1 MLQKY
6 SLPVSRLVSNV
17 SQCITV
23 TQVPRLTG
31 SISTCACI
39 TAGTSK
45 GEHSKPHTDSESSCL
60 RLTQDIAIPIPLA
73 RSHPAAAAVK
83 SLQLCPTLCDPIDG
97 GPPGS
102 PVPGILQART
112 LEWFV
117 IFLSHLRTTLKSTG
131 GVYNHPKT
139 G

>member
-6 SLPVSRLVSNV
+6 SLPVSRLVSNGA
-17 SQCITV
+17 QYITV
-23 TQVPRLTG
+23 TQVRRLTG

-45 GEHSKPHTDSESSCL
+45 GDHSKPHTESENSCL

-73 RSHPAAAAVK
+73 RSHP
-83 SLQLCPTLCDPIDG
+83 
-97 GPPGS
+97 
-102 PVPGILQART
+102 
-112 LEWFV
+112 
-117 IFLSHLRTTLKSTG
+117 RTTLKSTG